1 MVDDAYQWFKILHIL
16 AVISWMAGLL
26 YLPRLFVYHTE
37 VAPGSEASEKFKIM
51 ERRLMRAIMHP
62 AAIVSGFFGF
72 MLIEEMDAWREG
84 WVHIKLA
91 AAALMYYFHWLMMKW
106 RKDFAEDRN
115 TRPQRF
121 YRIANEGPT
130 VLMIIIVIVVVLK
143 PF

>member
-1 MVDDAYQWFKILHIL
+1 MEDNAYQWFKILHIL

-51 ERRLMRAIMHP
+51 ERRLIRAIMHP
-62 AAIVSGFFGF
+62 AAIVAGFFGF
-72 MLIEEMDAWREG
+72 MLIEEMDAWSEG